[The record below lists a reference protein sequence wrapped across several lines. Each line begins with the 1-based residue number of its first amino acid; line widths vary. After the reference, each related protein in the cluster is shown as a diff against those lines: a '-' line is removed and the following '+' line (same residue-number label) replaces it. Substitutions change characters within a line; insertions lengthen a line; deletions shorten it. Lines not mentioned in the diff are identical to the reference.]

1 MNSIKSR
8 FPIHHLSVTR
18 YSKNKKL
25 MKELKEVAFLF
36 LKLGFISF
44 GGPAAS
50 IALFEDEVVSKRE
63 WMTHQHFLDLV
74 GTTNLIPGPN
84 AVEMAIHTGYYR
96 AGVAGLITAGICFTL
111 PAVLITGFLAYI
123 YSVYGNLPDVKPF
136 LYGLKPAVIIVILNA
151 VYRLGLKT
159 IKGWKIISV
168 GIAVAA
174 LNILGLNEIFSIL
187 AGGIFGA
194 LFIFLSEK
202 MNTLNSISLLSILT
216 LGLLP
221 SLVQNS
227 EKSQTSLTTLFLTC
241 LKIGAVWFG
250 SGYVLVAYFDGE
262 FVHGLNWLTRQELLD
277 AIAVG
282 QITPGP
288 LLSSATFVGYQIA
301 GIKGAVAAT
310 VGIIIPSFI
319 FVALLNPLVPR
330 LRSSKFFSKFLDAVN
345 VSALAVMLVVAVKLG
360 GEVLIDLPAGQA
372 GWNSWA
378 IALLSII
385 AIFTIKKINAVYIIL
400 GGAVIGYL
408 FYLI

>member
-1 MNSIKSR
+1 
-8 FPIHHLSVTR
+8 
-18 YSKNKKL
+18 

-36 LKLGFISF
+36 LKLGLISF

-50 IALFEDEVVSKRE
+50 IALFEDEVVSKRK

-84 AVEMAIHTGYYR
+84 AIEMAIHTGYYR
-96 AGVAGLITAGICFTL
+96 AGFAGLVTAGICFTL
-111 PAVLITGFLAYI
+111 PAVLITGVLAYV
-123 YSVYGNLPDVKPF
+123 YALYGNLPDVKPF

-159 IKGWKIISV
+159 INGWKIISI

-174 LNILGLNEIFSIL
+174 VNIMGLNEIFSIL

-194 LFIFLSEK
+194 IFIFLSER
-202 MNTLNSISLLSILT
+202 MNTLNSISILSILT

-221 SLVQNS
+221 PLIQTV
-227 EKSQTSLTTLFLTC
+227 EKSETSLTTLFLTC

-282 QITPGP
+282 QLTPGP
-288 LLSSATFVGYQIA
+288 LLSSATFIGYQIA
-301 GIKGAVAAT
+301 GIKGAVVAT
-310 VGIIIPSFI
+310 VGLIIPSFI
-319 FVALLNPLVPR
+319 FVALLNPMIPK
-330 LRSSKFFSKFLDAVN
+330 LRNSNFFSKFLDSVN

-360 GEVLIDLPAGQA
+360 GEVLIEWQ
-372 GWNSWA
+372 GWV

-385 AIFTIKKINAVYIIL
+385 ALFTIKKLNAAYIIL

-408 FYLI
+408 LYLI

>member
-1 MNSIKSR
+1 
-8 FPIHHLSVTR
+8 
-18 YSKNKKL
+18 

-36 LKLGFISF
+36 LKLGLISF

-50 IALFEDEVVSKRE
+50 IALFEDEVVSKRK

-84 AVEMAIHTGYYR
+84 AIEMAIHTGYYR
-96 AGVAGLITAGICFTL
+96 AGFAGLVTAGICFTL
-111 PAVLITGFLAYI
+111 PAVLITGVLAYV
-123 YSVYGNLPDVKPF
+123 YALYGNLPDVKPF

-159 IKGWKIISV
+159 INGWKIISI

-174 LNILGLNEIFSIL
+174 VNIMGLNEIFSIL

-194 LFIFLSEK
+194 IFIFLSER
-202 MNTLNSISLLSILT
+202 MNTLNSISILSILT

-221 SLVQNS
+221 PLMQTV
-227 EKSQTSLTTLFLTC
+227 EKSETSLTTLFLTC

-282 QITPGP
+282 QLTPGP
-288 LLSSATFVGYQIA
+288 LLSSATFIGYQIA
-301 GIKGAVAAT
+301 GIKGAVVAT
-310 VGIIIPSFI
+310 VGLIIPSFI
-319 FVALLNPLVPR
+319 FVALLNPMIPK
-330 LRSSKFFSKFLDAVN
+330 LRNSNFFSKFLDSVN

-360 GEVLIDLPAGQA
+360 GEVLIEWQ
-372 GWNSWA
+372 GWV

-385 AIFTIKKINAVYIIL
+385 ALFTIKKLNAAYIIL

-408 FYLI
+408 LYLI